1 MNQHIY
7 MIYDDTSIEKI
18 DEADRTHMNL
28 LNKGYRVIH
37 TEVGYNSTRMEYA
50 LCNQQLSY
58 R

>member
-50 LCNQQLSY
+50 LCN
-58 R
+58 